1 MFSRYKIAKN
11 FILKLAPRLSIG
23 NLDITFPEG
32 DRHYFEGAQKG
43 PEGHLHIHTQA
54 GLLQI
59 IKKGKLGFCEAYMSG
74 DVTSQNIVSLIEM
87 AVLNN
92 QFIEEKLSMSA
103 FSWLTTKISHLRNR
117 NSKTGSRRNIAYHYD
132 LGNDFYELWLDKT
145 MTYSSAVFENES
157 MPLSDA
163 QIMKYRRLA
172 EMADIK
178 DGDHV
183 LEIGCGWG
191 GFAEFAARSYDIKLT
206 CITISQEQFDFAR
219 QRMAKHGLSD
229 RVDIQLIDY
238 RDLKDGSFDK
248 IISIEMFEAV
258 GMDFWPVYFNKLSS
272 LLKPKG
278 KAALQVITIDDD
290 EFDSYLATPDFIQK
304 YIFPGGMLPSM
315 ERLDS
320 PIQNAGMK
328 LAKTNDYGLHYAK
341 TLACWREEFL
351 KKWPTI
357 QEKQGFDKRFK
368 NMWELYLAYCEGG
381 FKSGMI
387 DVKQMLLTRD

>member
-1 MFSRYKIAKN
+1 MFSRYKIAKK

-23 NLDITFPEG
+23 ELDITFPEG
-32 DRHYFEGAQKG
+32 DRHNFKGAQQG
-43 PEGHLHIHTQA
+43 PVGHLHIHTQA
-54 GLLQI
+54 GLMQI

-74 DVTSQNIVSLIEM
+74 DVTSQNIVDLIEM
-87 AVLNN
+87 AALNN
-92 QFIEEKLSMSA
+92 RFIEDKFRMSA
-103 FSWLTTKISHLRNR
+103 LSWFSAKIAHLRNR
-117 NSKTGSRRNIAYHYD
+117 NSKEGSRRNISYHYD

-145 MTYSSAVFENES
+145 MTYSSAVFETENA
-157 MPLSDA
+157 PLTEA
-163 QIMKYRRLA
+163 QIEKYRRLA
-172 EMADIK
+172 EMAEIK

-191 GFAEFAARSYDIKLT
+191 GFAEFAATEYDIHLT
-206 CITISQEQFDFAR
+206 CITISQEQFDFAC
-219 QRMAKHGLSD
+219 QRMENQGLSE
-229 RVDIQLIDY
+229 RVNIQLIDY

-258 GMDFWPVYFNKLSS
+258 GMDFWAVYFNKLSS
-272 LLKPKG
+272 LLKPDG
-278 KAALQVITIDDD
+278 KAALQVITIDDA

-315 ERLDS
+315 QRLDN
-320 PIQNAGMK
+320 PISNAGMK

-341 TLACWREEFL
+341 TLSYWREEFL
-351 KKWPTI
+351 NKWPII

-387 DVKQMLLTRD
+387 DVKQMLLTRE

>member
-206 CITISQEQFDFAR
+206 CITISQEQFDIAR